1 MKKYLILPVKNPT
14 KELLKIINFFHNKIK
29 IIIVDDGSKI
39 NNQFFKLSFKKALII
54 KNKKNMGKGFSI
66 KKAFRFIL
74 KKKKYIDGVII
85 ADSDGQHSINDINK
99 ILKLYSKNSN
109 KFIIGQ
115 RKFKFFKTPLRNFV
129 GNSISSFIFFIK
141 FGIYIDTQCGLRAIP
156 IRYMKK
162 SMKIKANDYSFES
175 QLLIDFLTNH
185 KDHLKFMKIKTIYK
199 KTIKSYFNPIFDSYS
214 ILLKLLK

>member
-14 KELLKIINFFHNKIK
+14 KELLKIINYFQNKKK

-99 ILKLYSKNSN
+99 ILKLYSKNSD

-115 RKFKFFKTPLRNFV
+115 ENLNF
-129 GNSISSFIFFIK
+129 
-141 FGIYIDTQCGLRAIP
+141 
-156 IRYMKK
+156 
-162 SMKIKANDYSFES
+162 
-175 QLLIDFLTNH
+175 
-185 KDHLKFMKIKTIYK
+185 
-199 KTIKSYFNPIFDSYS
+199 
-214 ILLKLLK
+214 LKLL